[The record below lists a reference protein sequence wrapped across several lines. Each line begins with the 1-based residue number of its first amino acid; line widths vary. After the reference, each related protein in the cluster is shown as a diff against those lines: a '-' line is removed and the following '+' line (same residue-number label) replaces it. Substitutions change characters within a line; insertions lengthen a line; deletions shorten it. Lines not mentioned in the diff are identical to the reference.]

1 MNRLL
6 QLNKK
11 LLLFILFGISL
22 IFIFVITLNKTES
35 SFNEILINEEDT
47 TDTIFDIIN
56 PSFTIN
62 NNNEKISVK
71 AKKGNFIGEDTI
83 LLKNNV
89 VFQSSQF
96 KLISNMAIFNQKNQ
110 TAESTETSEFQSE
123 GTYILSEGFKITK
136 NGDIILFNGKTILIL
151 DK

>member
-1 MNRLL
+1 MA
-6 QLNKK
+6 
-11 LLLFILFGISL
+11 
-22 IFIFVITLNKTES
+22 
-35 SFNEILINEEDT
+35 
-47 TDTIFDIIN
+47 N

-62 NNNEKISVK
+62 NSGEKISVK
-71 AKKGNFIGEDTI
+71 AKRGKFLSKNLI
-83 LLKNNV
+83 LLEGNV
-89 VFQSSQF
+89 VFKSTQF
-96 KLISNMAIFNQKNQ
+96 KLLTDRVTFNQKNQ